1 VRETANQ
8 RPSGDADREARLP
21 EPDRQAPLPDPCG
34 RVLRVD
40 GRKRPEEAPDALIR
54 TQQTA
59 TAGRTE
65 ARSSWSAC
73 RGKDIRLW
81 KKSHPTRVS

>member
-40 GRKRPEEAPDALIR
+40 GRKRPEEAPDAL
-54 TQQTA
+54 
-59 TAGRTE
+59 
-65 ARSSWSAC
+65 
-73 RGKDIRLW
+73 
-81 KKSHPTRVS
+81 